1 MYINGFNSNNQ
12 NPLFA
17 DKFLNSQPYVPPDMR
32 SPVLCLFLLFASI
45 STAFSQSGIRDSVIR
60 FPFIGI
66 SYGVYVPG
74 GDLKDRFGTCSMLSM
89 DLHYKTTK
97 NLVLGFSGGYIFGS
111 DIKEEGLFDLITGS
125 TGQIIGLDGLY
136 ADVRTYERGYQV
148 SATIGKIISF
158 NKPNLNSG
166 LLVSGGPGFI
176 QHKIRIEAIGNTV
189 PGLRND
195 YLKGYDHLTNGF
207 EFREF
212 IGFVSFGNR
221 QLINFYGGFEFIQA
235 FTDNRRDYSF
245 DNPDLEDSNRIDLM
259 YGFKIGWI
267 LPLYKKK
274 PAQYYLY

>member
-1 MYINGFNSNNQ
+1 
-12 NPLFA
+12 
-17 DKFLNSQPYVPPDMR
+17 MR
-32 SPVLCLFLLFASI
+32 SLHICILLFIGTI
-45 STAFSQSGIRDSVIR
+45 STAFAQSGIRDSVIR
-60 FPFIGI
+60 FPFVGF
-66 SYGVYVPG
+66 SYGVYIPG
-74 GDLKDRFGTCSMLSM
+74 GDLEKRFGVSSMLSM

-97 NLVLGFSGGYIFGS
+97 NLVYGFSGGFIFGS
-111 DIKEEGLFDLITGS
+111 DVKEEGLMEGIKNS
-125 TGQIIGLDGLY
+125 SGQIIGLDGLY
-136 ADVRTYERGYQV
+136 ADVRTFERGYHV
-148 SATIGKIISF
+148 SATIGKIFSF
-158 NKPNLNSG
+158 KKPNLNSG
-166 LLVSGGPGFI
+166 ILISGGPGFI

-195 YLKGYDHLTNGF
+195 YLKGYDHLTNGL

-245 DNPDLEDSNRIDLM
+245 DDLELDDSNRIDLM